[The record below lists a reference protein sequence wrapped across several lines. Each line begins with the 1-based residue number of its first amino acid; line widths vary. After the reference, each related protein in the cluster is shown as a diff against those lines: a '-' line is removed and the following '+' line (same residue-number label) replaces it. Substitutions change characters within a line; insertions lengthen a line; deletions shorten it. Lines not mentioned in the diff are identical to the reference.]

1 VVRPRNSGTTFLPCT
16 NYLMGLRTIC
26 RPAVSSAPASGRNA
40 DKVGDTQRVPD
51 VAGTTTFSC
60 RSGSQQ
66 PLLYSSSFEC
76 CMICR
81 SDALYGAANDVYSF
95 RIHISLVASLI
106 RRLPNLPNYPPPND
120 PPIIFHPMILH
131 PMILHPMILPPSYP
145 PPKYPPPVL
154 SLSAN
159 YASQHHQPQLTTT
172 TI

>member
-1 VVRPRNSGTTFLPCT
+1 MH
-16 NYLMGLRTIC
+16 LMGLRTIC

-51 VAGTTTFSC
+51 VAGTTTLSC

-66 PLLYSSSFEC
+66 PLLYSSSFKC

-106 RRLPNLPNYPPPND
+106 RREFSIGPPPNNRLPNLPNYPPPND
-120 PPIIFHPMILH
+120 PPPNY
-131 PMILHPMILPPSYP
+131 PPPSYP

-154 SLSAN
+154 SL
-159 YASQHHQPQLTTT
+159 
-172 TI
+172 